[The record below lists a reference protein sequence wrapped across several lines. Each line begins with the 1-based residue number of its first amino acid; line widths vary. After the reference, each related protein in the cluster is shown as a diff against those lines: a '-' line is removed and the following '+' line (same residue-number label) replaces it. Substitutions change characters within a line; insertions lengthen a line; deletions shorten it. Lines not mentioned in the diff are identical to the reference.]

1 MSHCTLRYTEQKHHQ
16 LSTAIKKI
24 ENTLQKDYQKKKK
37 KKMPPVGCA
46 V

>member
-37 KKMPPVGCA
+37 MPPVGCA